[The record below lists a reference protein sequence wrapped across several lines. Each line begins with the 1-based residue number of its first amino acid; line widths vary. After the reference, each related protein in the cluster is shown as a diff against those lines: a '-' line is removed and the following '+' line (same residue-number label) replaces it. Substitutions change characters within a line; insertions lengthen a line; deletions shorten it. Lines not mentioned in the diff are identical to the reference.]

1 MMSTTDAGKPIETS
15 VVFQPIVDLT
25 DGTVLGYEAL
35 GRLRG
40 RETEGF
46 LPLQQEAKAHGG
58 VAKMLSQLQSQ
69 ALRAAAARPL
79 DTLLFLN
86 VQMSTLAALRRQM
99 DHGTH
104 SQLVLEIPESDRRL
118 DAWRVRLQEFRA
130 GGVGIAIDDWGVGA
144 ADPLRLIHLRPE
156 WLKIDVAL
164 IRQVGRDEAVDRLL
178 DLLVRWVNPDATHLI
193 AEGIEDLD
201 QIMRLRRL
209 GIRYGQG
216 FALARPGPTWV
227 QRVEVPCRS
236 ARLSHLRRQ
245 SLAVIEGVSLTDKDL
260 ANLEH
265 HHSLLTPL
273 LSRAIEEVSAWLGTT
288 AAIVQATQI
297 GSQDYRTMLE
307 QHFAALTRGYLDGSD
322 YDRAQR
328 FAEYHQRQGID
339 LAYYVLG
346 YRRLQAS
353 MAKMLR
359 RQEKST
365 LAGILRE
372 VFSWDMAVTMHAYQK
387 LLDRDSLTGVL
398 TRRAFWYAVERQ
410 IPEALTRNQAWIFV
424 LIDLDGFKAIND
436 ELGHI
441 AGDQVLIQIG
451 EEFQELMT
459 AQYLVGRLGG
469 DEFGIWMPHR
479 DGDTVHQEISKLK
492 RILTL
497 GIAHLSLT
505 AGTAVL
511 GRDGTTADA
520 LYARADRNLYQARRR
535 QLRRSV
541 IDG

>member
-1 MMSTTDAGKPIETS
+1 MSTTDAGKPIETS

-58 VAKMLSQLQSQ
+58 VAKMFLQLQSQ
-69 ALRAAAARPL
+69 ALRTAAERPL

-86 VQMSTLAALRRQM
+86 VQISTLAALRRQM
-99 DHGTH
+99 DHGTR

-130 GGVGIAIDDWGVGA
+130 EGVGIAIDDWGVGA

-164 IRQVGRDEAVDRLL
+164 VRQVGKDEAVDRLL

-227 QRVEVPCRS
+227 QRVEVPRRS

-245 SLAVIEGVSLTDKDL
+245 SLAVIEGVSLTDEDL
-260 ANLEH
+260 AELEQ
-265 HHSLLTPL
+265 HHSVLAPL

-288 AAIVQATQI
+288 AAVVQATQI
-297 GSQDYRTMLE
+297 GSQDYRMMLE

-328 FAEYHQRQGID
+328 FAEYQQRQGID

-359 RQEKST
+359 MQEKST
-365 LAGILRE
+365 LASILRE

-410 IPEALTRNQAWIFV
+410 IPEALKRNQVWIFV

-436 ELGHI
+436 QLGHI

-535 QLRRSV
+535 QLRRPMV
-541 IDG
+541 HG